1 MDGVA
6 LRWEEETE
14 KPLVIFLFLGI
25 FAAVVILWSGKRNS
39 RMQKTLG
46 RGIGK
51 RLSGNG

>member
-25 FAAVVILWSGKRNS
+25 FAAVVILWSGKKEQQDAKNV
-39 RMQKTLG
+39 
-46 RGIGK
+46 GK
-51 RLSGNG
+51 RNW